1 MWTIAK
7 LSFKEILL
15 KRIFTITLC
24 MTFAFLIFYGV
35 AIHYAVSEIIP
46 GESSGLST
54 AQDFMSKSFFSTQL
68 LGIGLYFSSF
78 ITALLAILSS
88 VGSIANEIESHQID
102 TWLTRPIS
110 RFSFLMGKW
119 IGLCCLLIAYAAFL
133 FISIVLIHQTMGGTA
148 FHLDFTAAQII
159 KALALFLLQPV
170 ILISIAIL
178 LSTRMATLNAGIVL
192 IILYGTGFIGGFVE
206 QIGTLAHK
214 TALVN
219 MGIIASLLFPID
231 TMYRKMTIYLFDS
244 ADNPLSIASQ
254 GVFGSVSTPSNMMIV
269 YAVLYVLAA
278 IFIAIRTFKSRDL

>member
-24 MTFAFLIFYGV
+24 MTFVFLIFYGV
-35 AIHYAVSEIIP
+35 AIHYAVSEILP
-46 GESSGLST
+46 GKSSGISA
-54 AQDFMSKSFFSTQL
+54 AQDFMGKSFFSTQL
-68 LGIGLYFSSF
+68 LGVGLYFSSF

-119 IGLCCLLIAYAAFL
+119 IGLCLLLIAYAAFL
-133 FISIVLIHQTMGGTA
+133 FISIVLIHQTMGGSA
-148 FHLDFTAAQII
+148 FHLDFTATQII
-159 KALALFLLQPV
+159 KALALFLIQPV

-206 QIGTLAHK
+206 QIGTLAQK

-244 ADNPLSIASQ
+244 GDNPLSIASQ
-254 GVFGSVSTPSNMMIV
+254 GVFGSVSAPSNMMIV
-269 YAVLYVLAA
+269 YVVLYVLAA